1 MATQEERTLE
11 PIYIDNH
18 YSGPVCMYERTTGKF
33 QEVIRNE
40 EMNGKVAKHPITV
53 LKGM

>member
-18 YSGPVCMYERTTGKF
+18 YSYGTVCMYERTTGKF
-33 QEVIRNE
+33 
-40 EMNGKVAKHPITV
+40 KK
-53 LKGM
+53 